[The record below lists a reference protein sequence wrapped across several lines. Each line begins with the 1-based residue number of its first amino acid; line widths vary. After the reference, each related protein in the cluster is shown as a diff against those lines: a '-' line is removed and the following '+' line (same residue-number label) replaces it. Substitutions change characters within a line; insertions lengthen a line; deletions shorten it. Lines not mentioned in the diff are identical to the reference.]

1 MRIAVLLSA
10 LVIAVGTVAT
20 GSNAGPIPESVIG
33 LWGPAS
39 GPAGCEGNG
48 RTMLVNSAGVIV
60 FERSGSET
68 FIVLGPAEWSAG
80 TLILTRHAGDI
91 VLSPL
96 DNLTRCDRLPG
107 QYYAFFGEAIAVFQ
121 GFAEVQSKCEDE
133 SPQSCVSAIFG
144 LFDVSGD
151 YRLSRAEIG
160 RALRAGAF
168 FLGYEAIVAGRKELA
183 PDTDLWQTYR
193 VPIGEIYGA
202 SLAAALLGPFF
213 TDNLVQS
220 YDFDADGV
228 LSLSE
233 ILQDRGPDSLV
244 AAGGAVGSAA
254 AQTALQGLI
263 GVLQRLLGIVPLLR

>member
-10 LVIAVGTVAT
+10 FVIAVGTVAT
-20 GSNAGPIPESVIG
+20 GPEAAPIPESAIG
-33 LWGPAS
+33 LWGPADAQ
-39 GPAGCEGNG
+39 AGCEGDG
-48 RTMLVNSAGVIV
+48 RTVLVNSGGVIL
-60 FERSGSET
+60 FERSGPET
-68 FIVLGPAEWSAG
+68 FIVLGPAEWIAG

-91 VLSPL
+91 VLPPL
-96 DNLTRCDRLPG
+96 DDLTRCDRLPG

-121 GFAEVQSKCEDE
+121 SFDEVQSRCD
-133 SPQSCVSAIFG
+133 SDSAQRCVRAIFE

-151 YRLSRAEIG
+151 DRLSRAEIG

-168 FLGYEAIVAGRKELA
+168 FFGYEAIVAGRKETA
-183 PDTDLWQTYR
+183 PDAGLWQTYR
-193 VPIGEIYGA
+193 VPIDEIYGVSLVA
-202 SLAAALLGPFF
+202 SLLGPFF

-254 AQTALQGLI
+254 AQTALQGLMA
-263 GVLQRLLGIVPLLR
+263 VLQSLLGMIPILR